1 MLGPPVPVLYV
12 VIVYRTLAYLSIVLV
27 PTQYKAT
34 QLVVALAVWATQRS
48 DPDFT
53 EAIPTL
59 LLPVVT
65 YLAYHWTITTLLS

>member
-1 MLGPPVPVLYV
+1 MCMYV
-12 VIVYRTLAYLSIVLV
+12 CMCMMCKGSEI

-34 QLVVALAVWATQRS
+34 QKLVVALAVWATQRS

>member
-1 MLGPPVPVLYV
+1 MKNRRKEVKKE
-12 VIVYRTLAYLSIVLV
+12 V

-53 EAIPTL
+53 EATPTL
-59 LLPVVT
+59 LLPVVS